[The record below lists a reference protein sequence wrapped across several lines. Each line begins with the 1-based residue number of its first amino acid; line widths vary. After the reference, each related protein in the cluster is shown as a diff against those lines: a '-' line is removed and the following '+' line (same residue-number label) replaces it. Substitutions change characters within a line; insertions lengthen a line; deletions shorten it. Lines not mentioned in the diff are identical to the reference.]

1 MFLFQANQDLSSEL
15 NSVRAYY
22 ERSLEQI
29 STLENGK
36 KVTAQQAE
44 FAMSERDRLK
54 DEVDKLNTVC
64 IVNVHHFFGYFH

>member
-1 MFLFQANQDLSSEL
+1 LFLFQANQDLSSEL

-64 IVNVHHFFGYFH
+64 IINVQHLFCYFH

>member
-1 MFLFQANQDLSSEL
+1 M
-15 NSVRAYY
+15 RAYY

-44 FAMSERDRLK
+44 FALSERDRLR
-54 DEVDKLNTVC
+54 DEVDKLNKVGLQILFPLLYT
-64 IVNVHHFFGYFH
+64 ITFTLYYMIF